1 MEEISKQKQQQQQQQ
16 QNCNT
21 AGILLKF
28 DLLFIKMI
36 IKILLNVPPS
46 APV

>member
-21 AGILLKF
+21 ACILLKF
-28 DLLFIKMI
+28 DLLFIKTI
-36 IKILLNVPPS
+36 IKILLNTPPS